1 MFIKHQLLLWLS
13 LLVSQ
18 NALSKEPSGA
28 DEAQLR
34 ELESG
39 VGELIVIGHR
49 CNVFFVNT
57 SRDTKTK
64 KFALTSSHCLPSWR
78 PGLTLSS
85 PIKGV
90 WRGPTTKSVW
100 VDFEVEK
107 KGTNVA
113 GDDWALLSYKPSK
126 ETEKLYKSNV
136 DISRSYR
143 EATSEYVITKSG
155 IKECAFEAMLLTSK
169 ANVVRF
175 KDCVMKEGLSGSP
188 YYGYYEGDDALVL
201 LGIVKSKHKKR
212 DSVGY
217 YVTTKSF
224 IPFLD

>member
-1 MFIKHQLLLWLS
+1 MFTTRQFLFWLS

-18 NALSKEPSGA
+18 SALPNELPGA
-28 DEAQLR
+28 DEEQLR

-57 SRDTKTK
+57 NRDTQTK
-64 KFALTSSHCLPSWR
+64 KFALSSSHCLPSGR

-90 WRGPTTKSVW
+90 WRGSTTRSVW
-100 VDFEVEK
+100 VDFKVEK
-107 KGTNVA
+107 TGSNVA

-126 ETEKLYKSNV
+126 ETEKLYKSNI

-155 IKECAFEAMLLTSK
+155 IKECTFEAILLTSK

-175 KDCVMKEGLSGSP
+175 KDCTVKEGVSGSP